1 MAAKKK
7 TAARKKLVGKA
18 NAAVKRTSAAKPKAA
33 AKPKTAAKPVPA
45 RAPTE
50 QSQFFTPDGG
60 PWGKCFLP
68 RASGERRYWLVKSEP
83 GVFSWDD
90 LMRVPARTTHWD
102 GVRNFAARNFM
113 RDGMKMGDLVFY
125 YHSSV
130 DPQAIH
136 GICEVVREAYPD
148 PTQFDRQHYGFDE
161 GSKPDAPTWFMV
173 DLRAVEPLARP
184 VTLPALKATA
194 SLAQMALIRIGRLS
208 VVPLT
213 PAEWETI
220 VKLGRG

>member
-7 TAARKKLVGKA
+7 P
-18 NAAVKRTSAAKPKAA
+18 AKP
-33 AKPKTAAKPVPA
+33 PTAP
-45 RAPTE
+45 
-50 QSQFFTPDGG
+50 SQFFTSEGG

-68 RASGERRYWLVKSEP
+68 RVPGERRYWLVKSEP
-83 GVFSWDD
+83 ETFSWDD
-90 LMRVPARTTHWD
+90 LLRAPKRTTCWD

-113 RDGMKMGDLVFY
+113 RDGMKKGDLVFY
-125 YHSSV
+125 YHSNT

-148 PTQFDRQHYGFDE
+148 PTQFDRTHYGYDE
-161 GSKPDAPTWFMV
+161 SSKAGAPTWYMM
-173 DLRAVEPLARP
+173 DLRAVEPLAKP
-184 VTLPALKATA
+184 VTLATLKTTK
-194 SLAQMALIRIGRLS
+194 SLAQMALIRTGRLS

-220 VKLGRG
+220 IAMGQG